1 MTLENEPSIEMVP
14 FLVRRSEP
22 MSQQPTRR
30 RLRYDPLRQI
40 TQVEVEGR
48 WVDSPDLS
56 NDAGAGTRLT
66 RVRAETT
73 DDE

>member
-1 MTLENEPSIEMVP
+1 MTLETQQPIEMVP

-22 MSQQPTRR
+22 MSQPARR
-30 RLRYDPLRQI
+30 RLRYDLLRQI

>member
-1 MTLENEPSIEMVP
+1 MTLENEQSIEMVP

-22 MSQQPTRR
+22 MSQPARQ
-30 RLRYDPLRQI
+30 RLRYDLLRQI

>member
-1 MTLENEPSIEMVP
+1 MTLENEQSIEMVP
-14 FLVRRSEP
+14 FLVRRSET
-22 MSQQPTRR
+22 MSQPARR
-30 RLRYDPLRQI
+30 RLRYDLLRQI